1 MTQPNGADGPGEP
14 GQAQDSQADDI
25 QPDDDQPDDTGP
37 GSTAPGG
44 TAPDDDQAD
53 DTQPDDYG
61 VRAETYLRLLAEAE
75 LRRALA
81 RPRSPV
87 QRIPPTAALW
97 AANAVGTLTGS
108 AQLAARSAGPAAAW
122 AGQGAVRFLAP
133 PARQVGRALPPS
145 VRRAG
150 AALGPQAQR
159 ARQAAEALAPP
170 ASQVTGAL
178 APRARRARRAV
189 AQAGWQAR
197 IAADRLGDRLIDR
210 LTGGSRADDQASENA
225 LERVREAAHV
235 LVAAGALSE
244 DVARSVGLGFGYA
257 LASRGLADD
266 FSTWD
271 DRPYRPYD
279 FSPAATPAGPILV
292 AGIGAQV
299 ELAADG
305 YRARTHLLALV
316 LGPGTALLTTVSWLT
331 ESPPGPPE
339 EDPGWQ
345 FDDGLGGLVQ
355 RMNGQVTDNRGG
367 TYQLRMG
374 GGAGSSN
381 GPWEARLEL
390 SPEPSAGLDWLEI
403 RLAPDQDPVRV
414 DLTKAARD
422 EADPKTA
429 RPPAGPAQ
437 RAERIIDAASERL
450 LGELCPDPEHEH
462 EHEHDLTGIV
472 GLAEALRAAG
482 VLPAGSP
489 ALARLRTLIR
499 RMGLTVPAELA
510 GPAGAGSDEA
520 AELPEAWLAGLS
532 PRRWPG
538 LSGDAC
544 AGTAVAVLP
553 ELDGVRCVI
562 AGLVTSTHS
571 YSVTM
576 QVLAWGWPWHAG
588 RHGLWQPFTWWARD
602 DAGRWYQGVEEG
614 YSSGGDL
621 AEMQIALA
629 PALHPEAT
637 SLELILSGASG
648 QVSATVPVTWA
659 RMP

>member
-1 MTQPNGADGPGEP
+1 MTQPSGVDGPGEH
-14 GQAQDSQADDI
+14 GQAQDSQADDT
-25 QPDDDQPDDTGP
+25 QP
-37 GSTAPGG
+37 
-44 TAPDDDQAD
+44 D

-61 VRAETYLRLLAEAE
+61 VRAETYLRLLAESE

-87 QRIPPTAALW
+87 QHIPPTAVLW
-97 AANAVGTLTGS
+97 AANAAGTLTGT
-108 AQLAARSAGPAAAW
+108 AQLAARSARPAATW
-122 AGQGAVRFLAP
+122 AGQGALRFLAP
-133 PARQVGRALPPS
+133 PARQAGRALPPS

-150 AALGPQAQR
+150 AAL
-159 ARQAAEALAPP
+159 APP
-170 ASQVTGAL
+170 ASQVAGAL
-178 APRARRARRAV
+178 APRARRARSAV
-189 AQAGWQAR
+189 GQAGWQAR

-210 LTGGSRADDQASENA
+210 LTGRSRADGQASENA
-225 LERVREAAHV
+225 LERVQEAAHV
-235 LVAAGALSE
+235 LVVAGALSE
-244 DVARSVGLGFGYA
+244 AVARSVGLSFGYA

-271 DRPYRPYD
+271 DRPYQPYD
-279 FSPAATPAGPILV
+279 ISPAATPAGPILV

-299 ELAADG
+299 ELAGDG
-305 YRARTHLLALV
+305 YRAHTHVLALV

-331 ESPPGPPE
+331 ESPAGPPE
-339 EDPGWQ
+339 EDHGWQ

-355 RMNGQVTDNRGG
+355 RINGQATDNRGG

-374 GGAGSSN
+374 GGGGSPD

-390 SPEPSAGLDWLEI
+390 SPEPPAGLDWLEI

-429 RPPAGPAQ
+429 RPPAGPVQ

-450 LGELCPDPEHEH
+450 LGEVCPDPEHEH
-462 EHEHDLTGIV
+462 EHDLTGVV
-472 GLAEALRAAG
+472 GLAGPLRAAG

-489 ALARLRTLIR
+489 ALARLRALIR
-499 RMGLTVPAELA
+499 QMGLTVPAELA
-510 GPAGAGSDEA
+510 GPAGADSDEA

-538 LSGDAC
+538 LDGDAS
-544 AGTAVAVLP
+544 AATAVAVLP

-562 AGLVTSTHS
+562 AGLMTSTHS

-576 QVLAWGWPWHAG
+576 QVVAWGWPWHAG
-588 RHGLWQPFTWWARD
+588 LHGRWQPFTWWARD
-602 DAGRWYQGVEEG
+602 DAGRWYQGAEEG

-637 SLELILSGASG
+637 SLEIILSGPSG
-648 QVSATVPVTWA
+648 QVTATVPVTWA
-659 RMP
+659 RMR